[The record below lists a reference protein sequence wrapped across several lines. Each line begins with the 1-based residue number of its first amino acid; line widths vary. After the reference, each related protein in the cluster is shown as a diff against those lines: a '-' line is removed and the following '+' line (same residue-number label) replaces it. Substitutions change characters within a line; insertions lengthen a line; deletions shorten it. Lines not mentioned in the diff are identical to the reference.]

1 MVSDL
6 EANIKGLFLFCKTQ
20 SLKNRLIFFFDHFG
34 QSRHSLLWQALIDF
48 QLRNWLSMVP
58 RIRIPSKVR
67 HLIGVVQIETVQLNL
82 NSIPANL
89 NELLKPRWLRAQ
101 IALHA

>member
-1 MVSDL
+1 
-6 EANIKGLFLFCKTQ
+6 
-20 SLKNRLIFFFDHFG
+20 
-34 QSRHSLLWQALIDF
+34 
-48 QLRNWLSMVP
+48 MVP
-58 RIRIPSKVR
+58 RIRISSKVR
-67 HLIGVVQIETVQLNL
+67 HLIGVVQLETVQLNL